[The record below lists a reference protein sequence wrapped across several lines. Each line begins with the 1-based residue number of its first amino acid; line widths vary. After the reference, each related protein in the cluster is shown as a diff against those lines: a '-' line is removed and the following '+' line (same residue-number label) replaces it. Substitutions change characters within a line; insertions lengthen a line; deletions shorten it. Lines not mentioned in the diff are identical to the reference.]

1 MALKITSIGLS
12 LLTAFASSLCCIA
25 PILAI
30 VAGTSSL
37 ATNFAWIEP
46 LRPYFMGATIGILGL
61 AWYQKLK
68 PKPVAADCCATQNGA
83 KKNFFQSTKFLGV
96 VTLFAFFLTAFPYF
110 SNDLMAKNKANTSVN
125 SSVNTLTEL
134 GEFRVTGMTCEGCEH
149 HITSKVSALNGI
161 INVAA
166 SYEKGSTTVEFDPK
180 QVTINDIK
188 AAIDSTG
195 YSSNIIKK

>member
-1 MALKITSIGLS
+1 MALKISSIGLS

-37 ATNFAWIEP
+37 VTNFAWIQP
-46 LRPYFMGATIGILGL
+46 FRPYFMGATIGILGL

-68 PKPVAADCCATQNGA
+68 PKPVVADCCTTQNGV
-83 KKNFFQSTKFLGV
+83 KNGIFQSTKFLGII
-96 VTLFAFFLTAFPYF
+96 TLFAFFLTAFPYF
-110 SNDLMAKNKANTSVN
+110 SNDLMAKNKVS
-125 SSVNTLTEL
+125 SSVNTPTEL

-149 HITSKVSALNGI
+149 HIASKISKLNGI

-166 SYEKGSTTVEFDPK
+166 SYEKGNTIVEFDPDK
-180 QVTINDIK
+180 VTINDIK

-195 YSSNIIKK
+195 YSSNIIKKQ